1 MSEEDTSASPA
12 GESGPSLTESAAA
25 ALLQEWKDE
34 PEEKEPKID
43 SSRARAN
50 EADAETGDTVSDDA
64 EPAELEAEAEDDA
77 DPDAEPVSDDNW
89 VHGNAKT
96 RLRDGTEISVG
107 ELKKLA
113 DEAKEFKRRESEF
126 TAKQQEHQARAAQI
140 AQQEQIFATTIQQA
154 ITALQSSL
162 PPEPDPALRDS
173 DPIDYIL
180 KKDQRTAAVAEI
192 QRLQTAQEYAAQQ
205 SRAEQA
211 QQFQQHLKS
220 QQARLYESAPELAD
234 EGKRR
239 EFYSDMV
246 SYGKKYGFSENEINN
261 IHDHRVMLMV
271 KDAVAYRKLQAAKPK
286 AMEKGKAA
294 APVAKPQP
302 RATSNERI
310 SQKHKGLFEKARK
323 TRSIDDVGA
332 LLAELE

>member
-12 GESGPSLTESAAA
+12 GESGSLTESAAA
-25 ALLQEWKDE
+25 ALLQDWKDE
-34 PEEKEPKID
+34 PEEKAPKVD
-43 SSRARAN
+43 SSRAKAN
-50 EADAETGDTVSDDA
+50 EADTDTADTVSDDA
-64 EPAELEAEAEDDA
+64 EPAESEEYSEEDA
-77 DPDAEPVSDDNW
+77 GPDAEPVSEDNW

-126 TAKQQEHQARAAQI
+126 TAQQREFQTRAAQN

-154 ITALQSSL
+154 IAALQQTL
-162 PPEPDPALRDS
+162 PPEPDAALRET
-173 DPIDYIL
+173 DPIDYFL
-180 KKDQRTAAVAEI
+180 KKDQREAKVAEI
-192 QRLQTAQEYAAQQ
+192 QRLQAAQNYAAQQ
-205 SRAEQA
+205 SRAEHA
-211 QQFQQHLKS
+211 QQFQQHLRNE
-220 QQARLYESAPELAD
+220 QTRLYEAAPELKTD
-234 EGKRR
+234 EKRR

-246 SYGKKYGFSENEINN
+246 SHGKKYGFSEEEINN

-271 KDAVAYRKLQAAKPK
+271 RDAVAYRKLQAAKPK

-294 APVAKPQP
+294 APVAKPGARP
-302 RATSNERI
+302 TSNERV
-310 SQKHKGLFEKARK
+310 SQKHKGLFERARK